1 MVKSLGADCVQK
13 EMRAEHIALLQ
24 GLLDQ
29 ADADARPEDFT
40 RYGSARKLYHFDID
54 NAGAY

>member
-1 MVKSLGADCVQK
+1 
-13 EMRAEHIALLQ
+13 MRAEHIALLQ

-29 ADADARPEDFT
+29 AGADARPEDFT